1 MNHAASYETMVSG
14 GPEARSATRNVI
26 GDTGSDLPAMA
37 VSINRPM
44 VLASHAMGIDY
55 PAPDPLPTRPVAV
68 TDPISLRSSRRTHL
82 LVLCKMLLTQLERGF
97 GTASMSL

>member
-37 VSINRPM
+37 VCINRPM

-55 PAPDPLPTRPVAV
+55 PAPDQTGRCHGPDFPAFVPKNSPVGV
-68 TDPISLRSSRRTHL
+68 
-82 LVLCKMLLTQLERGF
+82 V
-97 GTASMSL
+97 